1 MGRYS
6 AGDDAIGN
14 SDKSIVPDSG
24 TAFFSDSGSFIHTM
38 TDLTPLMKQYREI
51 KRQHLDAI
59 LLFRMGDFYEMFDQ
73 DAVTASKVLEI
84 TLTARN
90 KSKGIETPL
99 CGFPYHAAE
108 GYIAKLIRRGFKVAV
123 CEQVED
129 PKLAKGIVKREVI
142 RVVTPGTVLD
152 SNLLDAKDNNYLA
165 SLIRAKEGFGLSFL
179 DISTGDFSLAEI
191 HCADSFA
198 ELDTLLARFNPREIV
213 LPRGHQPDTGL
224 SGLLRQYTQAIN
236 AYDDWTFDRET
247 AYRTLLDHFKTV
259 SLEGFGISG
268 MKLGISAAGAAL
280 RYIEETQKTSLANIR
295 QLKPFRSQ
303 EYMVLDA
310 SCQRNL
316 ELVRNI
322 YDGSA
327 RGTLL
332 SILDCTVT
340 SMGGRRLREWLLNP
354 LMDAAEIERRLDAV
368 AGLKDN
374 HQVRADLRSAMGE
387 VYDLERLISRASLGA
402 ANARDLLALKQSLTA
417 LPKIRAILAD
427 VETKLFSDLL
437 AGWDDLHDV
446 HQLVDGAIYEDPP
459 YALREGKLIKKGHN
473 AELDEL
479 RSISSEGKGWIAG
492 IEQRERERTGIGSL
506 KVSYNKVFG
515 YYIEVT
521 KANLANVPQDFT
533 RKQTLTNAERFITP
547 ELKEYEEKVL
557 GAEEKILDMEYRL
570 FQQVREAVS
579 AQTVRIQD
587 MARRIAMLDS
597 IASLAETAAK
607 NNYRRPEILDDDTL
621 RIIEGR
627 HPVIEQLTPDERF
640 IPNDT
645 LLDCEDNQLVILT
658 GPNMAGKSTYM
669 RQVAVIALMAQMGS
683 FVPAREA
690 RIGLVDR
697 IFTRVGASDFITRGQ
712 STFMV
717 EMNETANILNNATDR
732 SLIVLDEIGRGT
744 STFDGISIAW
754 AVAEYIHTKLR
765 SRTLFATHY
774 HELTELAL
782 TMDRVK
788 NYTVAIREWNDQ
800 IIFLRRVVEGGADKS
815 YGIQVARL
823 AGLPQVVIERAK
835 EVLANLEK
843 AEFDELGEPV
853 ASRQDRE
860 APVGRAGDEKKRMP
874 DTSEPQLGLFASEA
888 GLLLKELQEL
898 NLDAMTPLDAMN
910 KLHELKKKAG
920 EHQ

>member
-1 MGRYS
+1 MS
-6 AGDDAIGN
+6 
-14 SDKSIVPDSG
+14 
-24 TAFFSDSGSFIHTM
+24 
-38 TDLTPLMKQYREI
+38 DLTPLMKQYREI
-51 KRQHLDAI
+51 KHRHLDAI

-73 DAVTASKVLEI
+73 DAVTASKVLDI

-129 PKLAKGIVKREVI
+129 PKLAKGIVKREVV

-152 SNLLDAKDNNYLA
+152 SNLLEAKDNNYLA
-165 SLIRAKEGFGLSFL
+165 SLYPDKNGFGLSFL
-179 DISTGDFSLAEI
+179 DISTGEFFLAVIEGAGNLAEM
-191 HCADSFA
+191 DN
-198 ELDTLLARFNPREIV
+198 LLARFTPREIV
-213 LPRGHQPDTGL
+213 YPRNYQAEQGL
-224 SGLLRQYTQAIN
+224 TALLRQYTQAVN
-236 AYDDWTFDRET
+236 GCDDWTFDYET
-247 AYRTLLDHFKTV
+247 AYRTLLDHFKTA
-259 SLEGFGISG
+259 SLEGFGIID

-280 RYIEETQKTSLANIR
+280 RYMQETQKTGLANLR
-295 QLKPFRSQ
+295 QVKPFRSR
-303 EYMVLDA
+303 EYLVLDA

-316 ELVRNI
+316 ELIKNI
-322 YDGSA
+322 YDGSS

-332 SILDCTVT
+332 AVLDHTVT
-340 SMGGRRLREWLLNP
+340 SMGGRKLREWLLNP
-354 LMDAAEIERRLDAV
+354 LMSAGEIERRLDV
-368 AGLKDN
+368 ISELKDG
-374 HQVRADLRSAMGE
+374 HQVRTKIGSALGD
-387 VYDLERLISRASLGA
+387 VYDLERLISRVSLGV
-402 ANARDLLALKQSLTA
+402 ANARDLLALKRSFAA
-417 LPKIRAILAD
+417 LPNIRAILTD
-427 VETKLFSDLL
+427 LGSKLIYDLVI
-437 AGWDDLHDV
+437 GWDDLRDAFE
-446 HQLVDGAIYEDPP
+446 LIDKAIMDDPP
-459 YALREGKLIKKGHN
+459 YTLREGRLIKKGYDS
-473 AELDEL
+473 ELDEL

-492 IEQRERERTGIGSL
+492 IEKKERERTGIGSL

-521 KANLANVPQDFT
+521 KTNLANIPHDFI

-547 ELKEYEEKVL
+547 ELKEYENKVL
-557 GAEEKILDMEYRL
+557 GAEEKILEMEFRL
-570 FQQVREAVS
+570 FQQVREQLS
-579 AQTVRIQD
+579 AWTVRVQD
-587 MARRIAMLDS
+587 MARRLAILDCL
-597 IASLAETAAK
+597 ASLSEAAAK
-607 NNYRRPEILDDDTL
+607 NNYARPMIIDGDGL

-627 HPVIEQLTPDERF
+627 HPVLEQLTISERF

-645 LLDCEDNQLVILT
+645 VLDCEENQLIILT

-669 RQVAVIALMAQMGS
+669 RQVAVIVVMAQMGS

-690 RIGLVDR
+690 QIGLIDR

-717 EMNETANILNNATDR
+717 EMTETANILNNATDR
-732 SLIVLDEIGRGT
+732 SLIILDEIGRGT

-754 AVAEYIHTKLR
+754 AVAEYIHKSLR

-774 HELTELAL
+774 HELTDLAL

-788 NYTVAIREWNDQ
+788 NYTVAIKEWNDQ

-823 AGLPQVVIERAK
+823 AGLPRAVILRAK

-843 AEFDELGEPV
+843 AEFNELGEPV
-853 ASRQDRE
+853 AAPTLETERGNAGSRDKKKLI
-860 APVGRAGDEKKRMP
+860 AGQAEHA
-874 DTSEPQLGLFASEA
+874 TSVEPQLGLFASEA
-888 GLLLKELQEL
+888 GLLFKELQDL
-898 NLDAMTPLDAMN
+898 NLNSMTPLDAMN

-920 EHQ
+920 G